1 MGGFQLPDLA
11 EEVYYVSFLDGTQ
24 RVLLFTTNM
33 KVAEDCELAGDF
45 EPIEQEIT
53 ISIHGVGLSLVNN
66 VTRSE
71 LLYLCIARY
80 VIYTLICIIS
90 ANCLLLLLTIF
101 IV

>member
-1 MGGFQLPDLA
+1 MPDLE

-53 ISIHGVGLSLVNN
+53 ISIHGVGFSLVNN
-66 VTRSE
+66 IMRTE

-80 VIYTLICIIS
+80 VLTHINFHYFDNYHSFHILANFII
-90 ANCLLLLLTIF
+90 
-101 IV
+101 